1 MIFKRRDDYYFY
13 FIGRKRKMIHF
24 SKNEFSLWIYP
35 IKNHKK
41 ILRERE
47 RERVLLQSSLAKKV
61 NPTCTR
67 QQIINSMT
75 FLRGFLHSYALHF
88 RYFNG
93 FLRCSK
99 IEIEEKSYS
108 IDHKLVNNPRFNST
122 NWYESNELNIIVIN
136 KINAFSNLYGKF

>member
-35 IKNHKK
+35 IKNRKK
-41 ILRERE
+41 ILRE

-122 NWYESNELNIIVIN
+122 NWYESNKLNIIVIN